1 LLQKRFAAEP
11 ERIKL
16 TDMKKTEKATYEKPS
31 FRVVSYVLADV
42 ILGSGGPGDDI
53 PYDPG
58 DDDTL

>member
-1 LLQKRFAAEP
+1 
-11 ERIKL
+11 
-16 TDMKKTEKATYEKPS
+16 MKKTEKATYEKPS
-31 FRVVSYVLADV
+31 FRVVSYALADV